1 MISLSDSEEILA
13 ILIAVAIIMG
23 FIFSTLKEIKSTIAE
38 EKDKFEDKKE
48 AEEKVKTLI
57 DYLDAKT
64 RLINSINKVQKKL
77 KKRINN
83 IFV

>member
-13 ILIAVAIIMG
+13 ILIAAAIVMG
-23 FIFSTLKEIKSTIAE
+23 FIFSTHKEIKSTIAE
-38 EKDKFEDKKE
+38 EKEKFEDKKE

-64 RLINSINKVQKKL
+64 RLISSIKKAQKKL
-77 KKRINN
+77 KKKEDK
-83 IFV
+83 